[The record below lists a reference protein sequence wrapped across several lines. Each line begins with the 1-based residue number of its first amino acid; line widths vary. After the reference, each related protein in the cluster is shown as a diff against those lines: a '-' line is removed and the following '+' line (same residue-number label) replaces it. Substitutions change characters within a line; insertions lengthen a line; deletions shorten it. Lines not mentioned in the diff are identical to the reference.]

1 MVRLGKGDEMKKKL
15 LRILGS
21 IAVLGLAAI
30 LAWTLWPHTVAS
42 AIPNRVTHSSTENRT
57 AEHTVAAT
65 HNFSVD
71 PAAYFAF
78 SQELGTYRLR
88 ADPRSLLPFFYQP
101 SETVH
106 SRVHVARVEATQP
119 YSTDLLWDGDVLWIA
134 VSRNHYLAYHPVREV
149 AFETAW
155 ERFVSEYEQ

>member
-1 MVRLGKGDEMKKKL
+1 MGLTIVSVRCMTTNSGG
-15 LRILGS
+15 GS
-21 IAVLGLAAI
+21 
-30 LAWTLWPHTVAS
+30 
-42 AIPNRVTHSSTENRT
+42 
-57 AEHTVAAT
+57 
-65 HNFSVD
+65 
-71 PAAYFAF
+71 
-78 SQELGTYRLR
+78 
-88 ADPRSLLPFFYQP
+88 

-155 ERFVSEYEQ
+155 ERFVSEYEE